1 MCRRYEPNEHDIMN
15 IVAICEDPRQ
25 DDYPPQIE
33 TREQFNPFGQQI
45 LTDFENGVISSKM
58 LGDWAFAKLHGQAE
72 EEDSNQP

>member
-1 MCRRYEPNEHDIMN
+1 MCRRYEPTEQDIMN
-15 IVAICEDPRQ
+15 ILAICEDPRQ

-45 LTDFENGVISSKM
+45 LKDFEDGVISSQM
-58 LGDWAFAKLHGQAE
+58 LGDRAFAKLQAE